1 MGLLPSLLSA
11 PLTLSYAPI
20 SLTFYPKQMLNW
32 VRCSCCAYLNNKK
45 KKLNSRNVAIFLAA
59 LANISVC
66 CHHCEVTIPSEQHN
80 VLIIMME
87 RADVT
92 ITCTSVCILR
102 ISSRH
107 MSCKFGPSCVQQ
119 WFVSATFNPED
130 VWGAGAGNQTDVPV
144 CFPVWFDA
152 ELLQG
157 PTFSV
162 GKLRIMA
169 VD

>member
-1 MGLLPSLLSA
+1 MGLLPPLSSA

-45 KKLNSRNVAIFLAA
+45 KLNLTNVAIFLAA

-66 CHHCEVTIPSEQHN
+66 CHHCEVTFPSEQHN

-92 ITCTSVCILR
+92 ITYTSVCILR

-107 MSCKFGPSCVQQ
+107 MSCKFGLSSVQQ

-130 VWGAGAGNQTDVPV
+130 VWGAGAGNLSGFLLS
-144 CFPVWFDA
+144 CLVWCWA
-152 ELLQG
+152 ASGTHL
-157 PTFSV
+157 
-162 GKLRIMA
+162 
-169 VD
+169 